1 MNAFAADTEAEAA
14 GLFAGL
20 DYYGE
25 PAVEGVHLRFM
36 EDIQTSRI
44 AIRGSTEAA
53 GTAHFETKQGRI
65 HRAQISIPV
74 HNGHSYIRQV
84 FPVRGQTGAGGFQK
98 DMMGLSGGAH
108 RNGIFGLPASI
119 GHDFQFPGLEGHI
132 LPN

>member
-1 MNAFAADTEAEAA
+1 MNAFAADAEAEAS

-20 DYYGE
+20 DDYGE

-36 EDIQTSRI
+36 EDIQAGRI
-44 AIRGSTEAA
+44 AVRSSTEAA

-84 FPVRGQTGAGGFQK
+84 FPVRGQTGTGGFQK
-98 DMMGLSGGAH
+98 DMMYKYMLTSTTSACH
-108 RNGIFGLPASI
+108 LPHKGLPVWDVCAS
-119 GHDFQFPGLEGHI
+119 GCLKE
-132 LPN
+132 